1 MALSGYDA
9 DVLSDRAILKL
20 ADDIIHRFHPEQI
33 ILLGSYAWGTPTDDS
48 DIDLL
53 VIKRYTGPSYIAA
66 SRIGMALDV
75 EFPMDLLI
83 RSPAEVRR
91 RLAINDFFMKDI
103 LEQGLV
109 LHDANDRRVG
119 EQGRRRLRRRLHSS
133 AVAKA
138 QPV

>member
-1 MALSGYDA
+1 MIPIRSIIAVVDEIA
-9 DVLSDRAILKL
+9 RRFRPAKIVL
-20 ADDIIHRFHPEQI
+20 F
-33 ILLGSYAWGTPTDDS
+33 GSYAWGAPTVDS

-66 SRIGMALDV
+66 SRVGMALDV

-83 RSPAEVRR
+83 RSPAEVRQ
-91 RLAINDFFMKDI
+91 RLDINDFFMKDI
-103 LEQGLV
+103 FEQGLV

-119 EQGRRRLRRRLHSS
+119 EQGRRRLRRRLHST